1 MNNAKSFLPT
11 PVIFAVGA
19 VIGLALGLWIG
30 WGLWPVEWQGGT
42 LRDLDQ
48 ADKAEYI
55 AAVAD
60 AFVIYD
66 TPEAA
71 ANARQRLSALEGDLN
86 SEFVNAIRYFQT
98 SNQPERT
105 IRISNIGRLANSLG
119 FVPPDLQNS

>member
-11 PVIFAVGA
+11 PVIFAIGA

-48 ADKAEYI
+48 AGKAEYI

-71 ANARQRLSALEGDLN
+71 ANARQRLGAL
-86 SEFVNAIRYFQT
+86 
-98 SNQPERT
+98 
-105 IRISNIGRLANSLG
+105 
-119 FVPPDLQNS
+119 